1 MIIFIYY
8 LREKQTTVKNI
19 FRLTLL
25 SCFVAS
31 IAIVFYY
38 NIPTL
43 NDKITNQIE
52 SVEENE
58 VGSETSRLGTTILLS
73 QLIAENPYLG
83 IGFAVD
89 KNYFENQITIF
100 GYRFTEIGIGNGHD
114 FNASLVW
121 YSLFF
126 CFYYF

>member
-52 SVEENE
+52 SVEE
-58 VGSETSRLGTTILLS
+58 
-73 QLIAENPYLG
+73 ENGG
-83 IGFAVD
+83 I
-89 KNYFENQITIF
+89 
-100 GYRFTEIGIGNGHD
+100 
-114 FNASLVW
+114 
-121 YSLFF
+121 
-126 CFYYF
+126 